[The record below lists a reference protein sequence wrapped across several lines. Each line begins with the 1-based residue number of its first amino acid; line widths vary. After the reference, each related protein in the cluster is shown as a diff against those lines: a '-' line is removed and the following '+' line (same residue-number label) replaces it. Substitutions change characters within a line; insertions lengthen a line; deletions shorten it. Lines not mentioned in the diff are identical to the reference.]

1 MDLSTERGHALDAAV
16 DVATGLEL
24 NHSDI
29 LPLATKFY
37 GWLVGPASMS
47 LSFGPIVEQG
57 TEEPT
62 GRNGSAMT
70 QLRDSQKFTVSLTAQ
85 DAKGAEVLDDAST
98 TADDATWTSSNEEV
112 ATVEVDADN
121 PRSATVI
128 AGMPGSATLT
138 VAIGEISA
146 TLAVDVVPGDIALVS
161 ITEGPIEEQ

>member
-1 MDLSTERGHALDAAV
+1 MDLSQERGHALDAAV
-16 DVATGLEL
+16 DVVTGLQLDQAET
-24 NHSDI
+24 

-47 LSFGPIVEQG
+47 LSFGPIVDQD

-98 TADDATWTSSNEEV
+98 TADDAVWTSDNE
-112 ATVEVDADN
+112 AAFTVEVDASN

-128 AGMPGSATLT
+128 AGTPGSGVLT
-138 VAIGEISA
+138 VAIGEITA
-146 TLAVDVVPGDIALVS
+146 TLAVDVVPGDIALVTLS
-161 ITEGPIEEQ
+161 EGPITEQ

>member
-16 DVATGLEL
+16 TVVTELEL
-24 NHSDI
+24 NQRDV
-29 LPLATKFY
+29 LPLATAFY

-47 LSFGPIVEQG
+47 LSFGPIVDQDTNE
-57 TEEPT
+57 TT

-70 QLRDSQKFTVSLTAQ
+70 QLRDSQKFDVSLTAQ

-98 TADDATWTSSNEEV
+98 TADDAVWTSSNEEAV
-112 ATVEVDADN
+112 TVEVSPDN

-128 AGMPGSATLT
+128 AGLPGSSVVT

-161 ITEGPIEEQ
+161 ISEGPISEQ